1 MTSADW
7 VDPAQQLAEQ
17 LVDAW
22 GSWAPTLSPDC
33 DRIAFVSDRSGTPCL
48 WVQDLPAPGST
59 VQPEPTMIKIS
70 DDPVIAVSWSA
81 DGGWLA
87 CSLAT
92 GGGVRTQVWVVRP
105 DGSDARLIA
114 GGADRHAELGP
125 WTRSGHRVVVNL
137 PGEQAGDPTVC
148 HLADPATG
156 DLTLLARGELISVLD
171 LSIDEDFVIIKD
183 GQRGKQFCVV
193 VDRVADLDH
202 PLLPYPGPGLDRTGD
217 HPAVT
222 AGRRRAAGR
231 LSGHRR
237 GPASPPA
244 GGDAARARRLGG

>member
-1 MTSADW
+1 MTSAEW
-7 VDPAQQLAEQ
+7 TDPAQRLAEQ

-48 WVQDLPAPGST
+48 WVQDLPAPGSAT
-59 VQPEPTMIKIS
+59 QPEPTMIKIS
-70 DDPVIAVSWSA
+70 EDPVVAVSWSA

-137 PGEQAGDPTVC
+137 PGEQPGDPTVC
-148 HLADPATG
+148 
-156 DLTLLARGELISVLD
+156 S
-171 LSIDEDFVIIKD
+171 
-183 GQRGKQFCVV
+183 
-193 VDRVADLDH
+193 
-202 PLLPYPGPGLDRTGD
+202 
-217 HPAVT
+217 
-222 AGRRRAAGR
+222 
-231 LSGHRR
+231 SG
-237 GPASPPA
+237 
-244 GGDAARARRLGG
+244 